1 MASAQ
6 DYYRELGVP
15 RNADEKE
22 IKQAYRRLARKY
34 HPDLNPDDE
43 TAEDRFK
50 QVNEAYE
57 VLSDPDSRGKYDRYG
72 ARWRDVDR
80 MGDAAGA
87 HGSPFTWTRRTRPG
101 AGGFGGGFADLGDLL
116 GGSPFGRGGARPAR
130 LETSVEVSLEEAVVG
145 TTRTVTITRPDGE
158 RRLEVTIPPGVNTGS
173 VVRVSPGQ
181 GHEVHLNIEV
191 SPHPRFRREGD
202 DLHTEVDVPLQ
213 DAALG
218 GEVNV
223 RTLRRTVSLKIP
235 PESQNGQRIRL
246 KGQGMPNL
254 GDPESAGDLLVTVRP
269 TMPKNLNDEERGL
282 FRRLRELRGKD
293 AS

>member
-6 DYYRELGVP
+6 DYYSELGVS
-15 RNADEKE
+15 RSADEKQ

-57 VLSDPDSRGKYDRYG
+57 VLSDPDSRKKYDRYG

-87 HGSPFTWTRRTRPG
+87 HESPFTWTGRSQRG
-101 AGGFGGGFADLGDLL
+101 AGGFGFGDLGDLL
-116 GGSPFGRGGARPAR
+116 GGSPFGRGSPGPNR
-130 LETSVEVSLEEAVVG
+130 LETSTTVSLEEALVG
-145 TTRTVTITRPDGE
+145 TTRTVTITSAEGE
-158 RRLEVTIPPGVNTGS
+158 RRLEVTVPPGVRNGS

-181 GHEVHLNIEV
+181 GREVHLKIEV
-191 SPHPRFRREGD
+191 SPHVRFRREGD
-202 DLHTEVDVPLQ
+202 DLHTEVEVPLE
-213 DAALG
+213 DAVLG

-235 PESQNGQRIRL
+235 PESQNGQKIRL
-246 KGQGMPNL
+246 KGQGMPKL
-254 GDPESAGDLLVTVRP
+254 GDPDTVGDLLVTVRP
-269 TMPKNLNDEERGL
+269 RMPANLTDEERGL
-282 FRRLRELRGKD
+282 FRRLREIRGNG
-293 AS
+293 AG